1 MLRLKNLKVK
11 ACRGII
17 DGPELHFESGGL
29 LLCGSNG
36 MGKSS
41 FIDAIEKVLTGKCS
55 SLDTGDQSISWTKY
69 GTHIESK
76 KPPEIEITLTDG
88 NKDESVKLDTHP
100 PTIDKNIQTFL
111 TVATQHSFI
120 LRRRTLLNFIDA
132 KPQERYKAVEG
143 FLNLDKFTAFEVK
156 LKELVDAGQAKLLGA
171 QDNKRQNETTLRTQL
186 KLGPSVPITE
196 ATCLAQVNPVLA
208 QAGLAPIASFGDVQ
222 KRLTALKTLLAPFSN
237 MDSLQKV
244 QTLMQKVKEIPNVSE
259 ILTAGHAYAKARQDF
274 LDEEAKLKGHFYAEV
289 LEKGLAWIK
298 EDSLEQCPL
307 CGNQIEIADVAVYV
321 TKRLAENQRL
331 TELRGIQSRAQ
342 IAFINGLTDHQ
353 GALNKVKDLWKDTL
367 CVEFPNNMVIESIN
381 ALVKSHAELLPHTA
395 ITNDTD
401 DLTKADLDA
410 ITKSLEGEVE
420 SKKVTFPDSDRYTN
434 LYNANSY
441 LITVAVYLSNIEIA
455 VKEID
460 RVDRALIQIKRI
472 TTLAE
477 QGRKNTVQKL
487 MNRIAGVADGYF
499 RAIHPNESIGS
510 PTLKVTDRGTGSISL
525 TSEFYGKEGDPRGR
539 YSEGHVDSLG
549 LCLFLAIRRLHH
561 NQRPELSLLILDDVL
576 HSVDGDHRRTTAN
589 LIFEEF
595 KDHQLI
601 ITTHDPLWFENLK
614 AAARK
619 YFPGRKFTQHRIANW
634 TIKTGPAWGDHLS
647 DYEWLLS
654 PEGVKTKP
662 ADRLIK
668 AGRLLEE
675 MLQNLCDSMDLPVPF
690 RIKGDYTIDP
700 LWNAFFKAAKN
711 NKEFL
716 TVAAPHLNRVED
728 LRNLRNWVG
737 AHWNEWAIQLTD
749 AESRDFSDAVIAL
762 RNSVYCPQCE
772 EFIMRIVQL
781 EGVWSCKGEHKKFNK
796 ELTSTPKN

>member
-1 MLRLKNLKVK
+1 MLRLKNLKAK

-55 SLDTGDQSISWTKY
+55 SLDTGDQSISWTKH

-88 NKDESVKLDTHP
+88 NKNVSVNLDTHP
-100 PTIDKNIQTFL
+100 PTLDKNIQTFL
-111 TVATQHSFI
+111 AVASQQSFI
-120 LRRRTLLNFIDA
+120 LRRRALLNFIDA

-143 FLNLDKFTAFEVK
+143 FLNLDKFTAFEGK
-156 LKELVDAGQAKLLGA
+156 LKELVGAGQAKLQGA
-171 QDNKRQNETTLRTQL
+171 QDNKRQNEATLRTQL

-196 ATCLAQVNPVLA
+196 ATCIAQVNPVLA
-208 QAGLAPIASFGDVQ
+208 QAALAPIASFEDVQ
-222 KRLTALKTLLAPFSN
+222 KRLTDLQTLLTPFSN

-244 QTLMQKVKEIPNVSE
+244 QTLMQKMQEIPNVSE
-259 ILTAGHAYAKARQDF
+259 ILTAGHAYAKARHDF

-289 LEKGLAWIK
+289 LEKGLDWIR

-307 CGNQIEIADVAVYV
+307 CSNQIEISDVAVHV
-321 TKRLAENQRL
+321 AKRLAENKKL
-331 TELRGIQSRAQ
+331 TELKGIQSKAQ
-342 IAFINGLTDHQ
+342 IAFISGLTAYRD
-353 GALNKVKDLWKDTL
+353 ALSKVKVLWKDTL
-367 CVEFPNNMVIESIN
+367 GVEFPDNAVIESIN
-381 ALVKSHAELLPHTA
+381 SLAKSHAELLPCTA
-395 ITNDTD
+395 ITKDTD

-410 ITKSLEGEVE
+410 ITKSLESEVE
-420 SKKVTFPDSDRYTN
+420 KKNATFPDSERYTN
-434 LYNANSY
+434 LYNASSY
-441 LITVAVYLSNIEIA
+441 LITVSVYLSNIEIA

-460 RVDRALIQIKRI
+460 RVDRALTQIKRI

-477 QGRKNTVQKL
+477 QGRKNAVQKL
-487 MNRIAGVADGYF
+487 MDRIAGVADSYF
-499 RAIHPNESIGS
+499 RAIHPNENIGR
-510 PTLKVTDRGTGSISL
+510 PTLKVTDRGMGSISL
-525 TSEFYGKEGDPRGR
+525 TSEFYGKEGDPRGC

-561 NQRPELSLLILDDVL
+561 KQQPELSLLILDDVL

-647 DYEWLLS
+647 DYEWLIS
-654 PEGVKTKP
+654 PEGVAAKP

-675 MLQNLCDSMDLPVPF
+675 MLQNLCDGMDIPVPF

-700 LWNAFFKAAKN
+700 LWAAFLKAAKN
-711 NKEFL
+711 NKEFFGEAE
-716 TVAAPHLNRVED
+716 TDLNRIED
-728 LRNLRNWVG
+728 LRILRNWVG
-737 AHWNEWAIQLTD
+737 AHWNEWASQLTD
-749 AESRDFSDAVIAL
+749 AESKGFSNAVTAFRD
-762 RNSVYCPQCE
+762 SVYCSQCE
-772 EFIMRIVQL
+772 EFIMRIPKL
-781 EGVWSCKGEHKKFNK
+781 EGVWSCSGEHKKFRK
-796 ELTSTPKN
+796 EPVSAT